1 MVTRR
6 AGKMARPTVM
16 TEAVIDKLRQAFLIG
31 ATNDE
36 ACGYADISVKTLYN
50 YIEKVPEFL
59 QQIEQWKNEPI
70 LKAKT
75 TVVKNLDDTK
85 NAQWYLE
92 RKKKDEFAVR
102 QEMTGADG
110 NAIQAIIDKYGG
122 SEGVDEVPPATE
134 DESRPPATDA

>member
-1 MVTRR
+1 
-6 AGKMARPTVM
+6 MARPTVM
-16 TEAVIDKLRQAFLIG
+16 TEQVIDKLRQAFLIG

-59 QQIEQWKNEPI
+59 QQIEHWKNEPI

-92 RKKKDEFAVR
+92 RKANDFKPKADINLSVDPAKELLKKYDLIDEGDDVR
-102 QEMTGADG
+102 E
-110 NAIQAIIDKYGG
+110 
-122 SEGVDEVPPATE
+122 VDSP
-134 DESRPPATDA
+134 

>member
-1 MVTRR
+1 MVARR

-16 TEAVIDKLRQAFLIG
+16 TKEVLDKLRQAFLIG

-50 YIEKVPEFL
+50 YIEKQPEFL

-92 RKKKDEFAVR
+92 RKAKAEFAPR
-102 QEMTGADG
+102 QEHTGADG
-110 NAIQAIIDKYGG
+110 NAIQAIIDKFGD
-122 SEGVDEVPPATE
+122 SEGVDEVPPITA
-134 DESRPPATDA
+134 DEKPTSEELS